1 VKKVKDANFDG
12 SLLKAVRLKSGAT
25 QARFANMLGV
35 SGNYVYMMESGLR
48 SPGEELLKKI
58 SFCTDVPV
66 ESFLAPQPEFQDEPD
81 DPGKPDCLL
90 ELTNRLD
97 RERYKKH
104 VLEDRNG
111 ELEKLTEHI
120 MALNALLFKAS
131 RVYRLEISAPEKAK
145 KLASLAR
152 EAAKAGEL
160 CFGEI
165 AHALDVKPSV
175 LTRWLEAVKT
185 TYTCRLF
192 PEKSVSAS
200 TPGGAGAKLCCFDC
214 DARDK
219 GDCRGFGDRIYA
231 ENIFGIISMFEAN
244 GVTNRDEQAEI
255 ISKIADRE
263 ISAHQ
268 ISDLMSRKKRGLPI
282 PEDLLYL
289 TSGKRK

>member
-1 VKKVKDANFDG
+1 
-12 SLLKAVRLKSGAT
+12 
-25 QARFANMLGV
+25 ML
-35 SGNYVYMMESGLR
+35 ESGLR
-48 SPGEELLKKI
+48 GPGGKLLKKI
-58 SFCTDVPV
+58 SFCTDVPA
-66 ESFLAPQPEFQDEPD
+66 ENFINPQQAFQDAQD
-81 DPGKPDCLL
+81 DPNNAACLL
-90 ELTNRLD
+90 DMSNRLN
-97 RERYKKH
+97 RARYEKH
-104 VLEDRNG
+104 VVEGRNG
-111 ELEKLTEHI
+111 ELEKLTEHL
-120 MALNALLFKAS
+120 MALNALLFQAS
-131 RVYRLEISAPEKAK
+131 RVYRLAISEPEKAK
-145 KLASLAR
+145 KLAAIAR

-219 GDCRGFGDRIYA
+219 GDCGGFGDRIHS
-231 ENIFGIISMFEAN
+231 ENAFGIISLLEAN
-244 GVTNRDEQAEI
+244 GITNRSEQAEI
-255 ISKIADRE
+255 VSRVSDKE
-263 ISAHQ
+263 ITAHQ